1 MKGTQ
6 ASSICP
12 LVGNNDPRWFS
23 VEQDTQLSSEVHL
36 QASTSTEELPSG
48 VFSYHD
54 DQTCDIYHGVSFDIP
69 SFEHHDPSSIPL
81 PSFVF
86 TADDECPPENSQGE
100 NSTIL
105 GCEAHDASGSPTRPT
120 TPTFSSCTTSS
131 SSVTNLTAVAQGC
144 EFPTHSMPVNN
155 GNRSVVCAPQHQNPD
170 SQVLSS
176 TRTLPSPCASTTVTP
191 MPSCT
196 SLERTTPALIR
207 WQPIMPKPIS
217 GLNVCRADSPS
228 LSKRKRPVSP
238 LEKIT
243 RVDDCLIGVF
253 SSGLNQNAP
262 QQKRRRTPKACLRCQ
277 FDRKACSGGRPCDR
291 CVGIL
296 GNIQSNKTIHWKYCV
311 DSDILDGNLI
321 LPRKLYH
328 AVNVQ
333 TDFLYSSIRFKEL
346 LVGSIRIP

>member
-1 MKGTQ
+1 
-6 ASSICP
+6 
-12 LVGNNDPRWFS
+12 
-23 VEQDTQLSSEVHL
+23 
-36 QASTSTEELPSG
+36 
-48 VFSYHD
+48 
-54 DQTCDIYHGVSFDIP
+54 
-69 SFEHHDPSSIPL
+69 
-81 PSFVF
+81 
-86 TADDECPPENSQGE
+86 
-100 NSTIL
+100 
-105 GCEAHDASGSPTRPT
+105 
-120 TPTFSSCTTSS
+120 
-131 SSVTNLTAVAQGC
+131 
-144 EFPTHSMPVNN
+144 MPVNN
-155 GNRSVVCAPQHQNPD
+155 GNRSIVCAPQHQNPD

-176 TRTLPSPCASTTVTP
+176 TRTLPSPCTSTTMTP

-196 SLERTTPALIR
+196 SPERTTPALIR

-277 FDRKACSGGRPCDR
+277 FDRKACFGGRPCDR
-291 CVGIL
+291 CIGIL

-321 LPRKLYH
+321 LPLLSALKNSWLARFVYPNFKQTSLHTNSINMSSLEAPGKPPLGKEENPEVLSPVLLCNSFAELRKSRLKSQNCM
-328 AVNVQ
+328 V
-333 TDFLYSSIRFKEL
+333 
-346 LVGSIRIP
+346 